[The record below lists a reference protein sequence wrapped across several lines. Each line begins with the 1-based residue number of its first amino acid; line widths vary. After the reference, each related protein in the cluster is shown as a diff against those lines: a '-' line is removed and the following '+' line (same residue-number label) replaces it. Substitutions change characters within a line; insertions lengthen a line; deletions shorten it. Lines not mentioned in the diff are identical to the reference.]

1 MVAIGWTA
9 WCAVTNSNP
18 WPGSYWSPVQTRP
31 RLLTGSRV
39 LRGAGGPLGGADA
52 VRRVPPSS
60 AASVRSPAS
69 SAACFTQFR
78 IACAEG
84 SNWRAS
90 SSGVRPLRTSST
102 IRWRNSGEYGGLLFG
117 IVDLPFRPNDGVS
130 TKPGQLQSMVLR
142 WSEDRGQPPC
152 SIAVAGHRL
161 SFVLP
166 EALDFE
172 GEPRGCDRGAW
183 VGDRVG
189 DGRKRVWI
197 PCALSPSRARR

>member
-1 MVAIGWTA
+1 MVAIGWA
-9 WCAVTNSNP
+9 SWCAVTNSNP

-102 IRWRNSGEYGGLLFG
+102 IRWRNSGEYGGWLFG

-130 TKPGQLQSMVLR
+130 TKPGQLHPGITQ
-142 WSEDRGQPPC
+142 E
-152 SIAVAGHRL
+152 VAPNESQRDPKPL
-161 SFVLP
+161 TVK
-166 EALDFE
+166 ALIHD
-172 GEPRGCDRGAW
+172 
-183 VGDRVG
+183 
-189 DGRKRVWI
+189 
-197 PCALSPSRARR
+197 ALCVAR